1 MEVVLDGSK
10 IQTALDFH
18 LQIAKLLDF
27 PVYYGRNVHALW
39 DVMTSDV
46 ERPLL
51 LIWKDSAHSR
61 QALGEQFDQIVAVLE
76 RVQQRDA
83 PRPDPDNRFT
93 FRLE

>member
-1 MEVVLDGSK
+1 MEVALEGSK
-10 IQTALDFH
+10 IHTALDFH

-27 PVYYGRNVHALW
+27 PSYYGRNVHALW

-46 ERPLL
+46 ERPVVLV
-51 LIWKDSAHSR
+51 WKDSAHSR
-61 QALGEQFDQIVAVLE
+61 QALGEAFDQIVDVLE

-83 PRPDPDNRFT
+83 PRPNPESRFT